1 MTTLSAEP
9 IITTVIPTYRRPS
22 LLRRAILSVLNQTY
36 PNVRVCVYDNASGDE
51 TEEVVAQMMKKDSR
65 VRYHCHPENI
75 GLFNNF
81 NYGLQKVETPFFSL
95 LSDDDILVPTF
106 YEEAI
111 KAFRQ
116 YPEAML
122 VCMPTLGIDTEGNV
136 LSPPIHVPK
145 TIFYKPGEAVKGMI
159 EVVIPATWTGIVFR
173 KEIRYQIGLINPN
186 VGSQAD
192 GGFVYHAAARF
203 PAVAVPGLG
212 AVLMAHDNST
222 SRTMPPMGIKH
233 VRWWNTIMQAIYEDD
248 KVPLSVKEYILSREL
263 HPNYKN
269 IGISQVGRALAKGDY
284 KYAKEAAQGIGEC
297 GYPLTGKMIKLF
309 IWSCRIIPPLQ
320 RVVVALR
327 ESRRRFHIRK
337 NKMLHQKYGHLVA
350 FIKEY
355 E

>member
-1 MTTLSAEP
+1 MTTLSSEP
-9 IITTVIPTYRRPS
+9 IITTVIPTYRRPR

-36 PNVRVCVYDNASGDE
+36 PHVRVCVYDNASGDE
-51 TEEVVAQMMKKDSR
+51 TEEVVAELMQKDSR
-65 VRYHCHPENI
+65 VRYHRHPENI

-81 NYGLQKVETPFFSL
+81 NYGLQKVEPPFFSL
-95 LSDDDILVPTF
+95 LSDDDVLVPTF
-106 YEEAI
+106 YEETI

-122 VCMPTLGIDTEGNV
+122 VCMPTLVVDSLLNV
-136 LSPPIHVPK
+136 ISGPIQVMNM
-145 TIFYKPGEAVKGMI
+145 TFYAPGEAVKGMI
-159 EVVIPATWTGIVFR
+159 EVNIPATWTGIVFR
-173 KEIRYQIGLINPN
+173 KEVREQIGLINPN
-186 VGSQAD
+186 AGTRAD

-222 SRTMPPMGIKH
+222 SATVPPIGIEH
-233 VRWWNTIMQAIYEDD
+233 VHWWNTMMQTIYEDD
-248 KVPLSVKEYILSREL
+248 KVPLSVKEYILSKNL

-269 IGISQVGRALAKGDY
+269 IGIAQVGRSLARGDY
-284 KYAKEAAQGIGEC
+284 GYAKEAAQGIGEC

-309 IWSCRIIPPLQ
+309 IWSCRIIPLLQ

-327 ESRRRFHIRK
+327 ESWRHFHIRK
-337 NKMLHQKYGHLVA
+337 NKMLHQKYGHLVV

>member
-1 MTTLSAEP
+1 MTTLSAEL
-9 IITTVIPTYRRPS
+9 IITTVIPTYRRPR

-51 TEEVVAQMMKKDSR
+51 TEEVVAQMTKKDSR
-65 VRYHCHPENI
+65 VRYYRHPENI
-75 GLFNNF
+75 GSFNNF
-81 NYGLQKVETPFFSL
+81 NYGLQEVKTPFFSL
-95 LSDDDILVPTF
+95 LSDDDVLVPTF

-116 YPEAML
+116 YPETML
-122 VCMPTLGIDTEGNV
+122 VCMPTMVVDSLLNV
-136 LSPPIHVPK
+136 ISGPIQVMN
-145 TIFYKPGEAVKGMI
+145 TTFYAPGEAVKGMI
-159 EVVIPATWTGIVFR
+159 EVNIPATWTGIVFR
-173 KEIRYQIGLINPN
+173 KEVRDQIGLINPN
-186 VGSQAD
+186 AGPHAD

-203 PAVAVPGLG
+203 PLVAIPGIG

-222 SRTMPPMGIKH
+222 SRTVLPIGIGYMH
-233 VRWWNTIMQAIYEDD
+233 WWNTMMRAIYEDG
-248 KVPLSVKEYILSREL
+248 KVPLDVKEYILSREL

-309 IWSCRIIPPLQ
+309 IWSCRIIPLLQ

-327 ESRRRFHIRK
+327 ESWRRFHIRK